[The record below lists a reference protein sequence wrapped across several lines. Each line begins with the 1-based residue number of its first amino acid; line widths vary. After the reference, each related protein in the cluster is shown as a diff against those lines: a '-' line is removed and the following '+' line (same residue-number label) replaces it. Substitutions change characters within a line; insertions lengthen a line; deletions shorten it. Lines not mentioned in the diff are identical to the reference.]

1 MVIMRM
7 RLYRSNIGLLGILLC
22 FWVNTVD
29 AAESL
34 LDIYT
39 LSLESD
45 PEIKQVQIE
54 YAIALE
60 TKKQSI
66 AQLLPNINISG
77 DTMDN
82 SQRRSYDVSL
92 FNGEEDYNSH
102 GYSVSLKQSLFRYEN
117 YVGFKQAGDRIKQ
130 ADAELMLAGQALIVR
145 VSERYFNV
153 LSAQDNLRFVEA
165 EKKAVE
171 RQLAQ
176 AKSRLSA
183 GLVAITD
190 VYEAQARLDSTIAQ
204 QVEADNLLANNLES
218 LREVTNRYHEQ
229 LKPLAESL
237 ALHQPSLLDV
247 DAWESLALEHNL
259 QIVSLRHNNFLL
271 KREID
276 RQKAG
281 RYPTLDLVAT
291 YSRSISGGG
300 NFGRSDTENR
310 AIGLQLNLP
319 VYLGGATVSRVREA
333 RQRYNQNLEK
343 TKATIRAVR
352 GQTRKAYL
360 GVIAS
365 IAQVQSLRQS
375 IISNKQALKGIEAGY
390 DAGMRTIFDV
400 LQANR
405 ELYRT
410 QRDYQ
415 RARYDYVLNGL
426 RLKQFAGNL
435 SVLDLQKT
443 NSWLQ

>member
-1 MVIMRM
+1 MNISKI
-7 RLYRSNIGLLGILLC
+7 RLGNIVFLLSLLL
-22 FWVNTVD
+22 NNSYAD
-29 AAESL
+29 ESL
-34 LDIYT
+34 LDIYM

-54 YAIALE
+54 YDIARE
-60 TKKQSI
+60 TKKQSL
-66 AQLLPNINISG
+66 AQLFPTIHISG

-82 SQRRSYDVSL
+82 AQKRSYDVSL
-92 FNGEEDYNSH
+92 FDGKEDYNSH
-102 GYSVSLKQSLFRYEN
+102 GYSLRLKQSLFRYEN
-117 YVGFKQAGDRIKQ
+117 HISFQQARGRIKQ
-130 ADAELMLAGQALIVR
+130 ANAELMLAGQALIIR

-153 LSAQDNLRFVEA
+153 LAAQDNLRFFDA

-176 AKSRLSA
+176 AKSRLNA

-190 VYEAQARLDSTIAQ
+190 VYETQARLDNTIAQ
-204 QVEADNLLANNLES
+204 EVAADNQLANNLES

-229 LKPLAESL
+229 LRPLAEFLVLLQPELADIKAWEEL
-237 ALHQPSLLDV
+237 AL
-247 DAWESLALEHNL
+247 AHNL
-259 QIVSLRHNNFLL
+259 QIISLRHNNFLL
-271 KREID
+271 KKEID
-276 RQKAG
+276 KQKAG

-319 VYLGGATVSRVREA
+319 IYLGGATGSRIREA
-333 RQRYNQNLEK
+333 RQQYNKNLEK
-343 TKATIRAVR
+343 IKATIRSVKS
-352 GQTRKAYL
+352 QTRKHYL

-365 IAQVQSLRQS
+365 IAQVQSLKQS
-375 IISNKQALKGIEAGY
+375 IVSNKQALKGIEAGY
-390 DAGMRTIFDV
+390 ELGMRTTFDV

-426 RLKQFAGNL
+426 RLKQSVGDL
-435 SVLDLQKT
+435 SLLDLKKA